1 MKLIEQ
7 RVLHEQPW
15 TILKEYR
22 YLDDLGEPR
31 SWTFI
36 ERREGQQAVVIVP
49 VTEKSRSLL
58 LIRQFRIPLQREVLE
73 FPAGLVDPGERPE
86 ETAHRE
92 LSEETGY
99 SGRILEIGPEVC
111 TSPGITTERVRLVRM
126 IVGEEPAGPQRL
138 EGSERIEVL
147 KVAPGSELELVRRS
161 EQEGYVID
169 AKVYLYLMQP
179 AGW

>member
-22 YLDDLGEPR
+22 YLDDLGEQH

-49 VTEKSRSLL
+49 ITEKSLSLL

-86 ETAHRE
+86 ETALRE

-99 SGRILEIGPEVC
+99 SGKILEVGPEVC

-126 IVGEEPAGPQRL
+126 LVGEEPVRPQQL
-138 EGSERIEVL
+138 EGSERITAL
-147 KVAPGSELELVRRS
+147 KVAPGSEHDLIRRS
-161 EQEGYVID
+161 EQEGYIID
-169 AKVYLYLMQP
+169 AKVYLYLMRSS
-179 AGW
+179 GW